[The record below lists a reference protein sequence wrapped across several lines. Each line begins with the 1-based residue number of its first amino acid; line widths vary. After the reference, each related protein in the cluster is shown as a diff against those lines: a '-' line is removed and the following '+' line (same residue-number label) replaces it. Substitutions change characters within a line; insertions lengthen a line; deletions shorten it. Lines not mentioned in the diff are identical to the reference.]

1 MWTFNLYIFVCW
13 LLYMQFITSPQWKY
27 INAFRLELKWLSYLY
42 FYSSLICYGHYYW
55 YYQGINNFIW
65 ILSTPIPG
73 RHYAA
78 SPHCVLKCYPTW
90 PKVDL
95 TNIWEGGNCEPRC
108 RLALP
113 TWLRLAPVLGPNAE
127 RARGGPQTSLVNIVQ
142 PRGCIFEA
150 GNSFTTQSNLNSN
163 LVKMQIAR
171 LFWCWYYQES
181 Q

>member
-1 MWTFNLYIFVCW
+1 MWTLNLYIFVWW

-27 INAFRLELKWLSYLY
+27 INAFRLELKWLSYLFFIKVWY
-42 FYSSLICYGHYYW
+42 VMDIIIDIIKESTILFESYQLPSLE
-55 YYQGINNFIW
+55 GITLPAHTVCWND
-65 ILSTPIPG
+65 
-73 RHYAA
+73 
-78 SPHCVLKCYPTW
+78 PTW

-95 TNIWEGGNCEPRC
+95 TYIWEGGNCEPMC

-171 LFWCWYYQES
+171 LFWCWYYHES